1 MINFQ
6 ITKEKGAN
14 LIKKILETLETVAIM
29 KFKCADE
36 TNYTNNDLCFCS
48 FNPQNY
54 GRNGMM
60 LEK

>member
-1 MINFQ
+1 MTNFQ

-48 FNPQNY
+48 FNPQN
-54 GRNGMM
+54 
-60 LEK
+60 